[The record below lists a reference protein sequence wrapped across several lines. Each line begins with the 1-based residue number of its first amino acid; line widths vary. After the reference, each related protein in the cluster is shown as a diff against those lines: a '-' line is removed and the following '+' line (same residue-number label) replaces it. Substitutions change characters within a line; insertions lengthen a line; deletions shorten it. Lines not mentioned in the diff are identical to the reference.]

1 MCKLL
6 GTGAVERE
14 RMAGPSPMSR
24 MGELDRVEKEI
35 MNCLQSAGLALQEI
49 AKDKP
54 SQKQVVLMC

>member
-1 MCKLL
+1 
-6 GTGAVERE
+6 
-14 RMAGPSPMSR
+14 MAGPSPMSR

-54 SQKQVVLMC
+54 SQKQVVIMLL